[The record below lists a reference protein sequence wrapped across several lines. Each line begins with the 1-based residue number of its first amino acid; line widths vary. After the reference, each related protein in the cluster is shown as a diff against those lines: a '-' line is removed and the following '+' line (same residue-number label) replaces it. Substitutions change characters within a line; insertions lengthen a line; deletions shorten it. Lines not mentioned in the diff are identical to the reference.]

1 MKNNASQTYIRDF
14 IEAIKLDQIYIR
26 FFLSYKISRFG
37 WSKWKVKCISFQI
50 FAMLVE
56 LEVTD
61 PIFAVVELAE
71 LVGL

>member
-1 MKNNASQTYIRDF
+1 MQS
-14 IEAIKLDQIYIR
+14 
-26 FFLSYKISRFG
+26 G
-37 WSKWKVKCISFQI
+37 VQI

-56 LEVTD
+56 EEVTD